1 MLYIYNIFIACIIC
15 NTMNVNMKIINRLF
29 GAVAL
34 IAMSGTLACCQKLGP
49 GFGQGSS
56 IVPVVSSVATKGV
69 IITTA
74 GINHT
79 GQSFG
84 MQGYLDDD
92 MATAT
97 GENVQASD
105 KTNYHFLE
113 NKVLNYTGDNTN
125 HSWDWSDVPA
135 TGTDEEKDAARPK
148 WRSNVASRFW
158 SYYPVSIST
167 IVDGLAWP
175 GSTASDSQQKVVTF
189 SYSLPEP
196 ATAAPF
202 QDAESQKD
210 LLFAFTEKTYTSS
223 TNDEININFYHAL
236 AAVNFDIT
244 TMGANVEFGT
254 EITLGNVKDSG
265 GCTATGNPAGNLV
278 DFAWSDL
285 STTAIDSY
293 SQSFDKAED
302 FEILGTA
309 PDTYVRQKA
318 SGSKTFFM
326 IPQKLTADTEIA
338 VAFIFKDGGVPIRR
352 TMKIGKIQ
360 DTDSDY
366 VSWEAGKIYTYRIS
380 VGGDDFSLLDITL
393 NVKDWVDG
401 KQDVSF

>member
-1 MLYIYNIFIACIIC
+1 MTIIKQLYS
-15 NTMNVNMKIINRLF
+15 
-29 GAVAL
+29 AVAL
-34 IAMSGTLACCQKLGP
+34 IVMCGTLACCQKIDP
-49 GFGQGSS
+49 SFGRGSS
-56 IVPVVSSVATKGV
+56 IVPVVSAVSTRGV

-97 GENVQASD
+97 GEDVQASD
-105 KTNYHFLE
+105 KANYHFLE
-113 NKVLNYTGDNTN
+113 DKVLNYTGDNTN

-148 WRSNVASRFW
+148 WRSNIASRFW
-158 SYYPVSIST
+158 SYYPVSLPT
-167 IVDGLAWP
+167 MVDGLAWP
-175 GSTASDSQQKVVTF
+175 GSTASDSQQKVVSF
-189 SYSLPEP
+189 SYTLPEP

-202 QDAESQKD
+202 QDAENQRD
-210 LLFAFTEKTYTSS
+210 LLFAFTEKTYTST
-223 TNDEININFYHAL
+223 TNDEIDIHFYHAL

-265 GCTATGNPAGNLV
+265 GCTATGVTEENLV
-278 DFAWSDL
+278 EFEWSDL
-285 STTAIDSY
+285 GTTATGSY

-302 FEILGTA
+302 FETLGTA
-309 PDTYVRQKA
+309 PDTYVRQKV

-338 VAFIFKDGGVPIRR
+338 VAFIFKDGGVPIMR

-360 DTDSDY
+360 ATDSDY
-366 VSWEAGKIYTYRIS
+366 VSWEAGKIYTYRITVS
-380 VGGDDFSLLDITL
+380 GNDFSLLDITL

-401 KQDVSF
+401 QQDVSF